1 MLVCEAYIEGKQHRV
16 VFFINERGHVIKPL
30 KTDVCGPINTT
41 SMGGTRVFEKN
52 VGKLIEV
59 KESVLIIFKEFK
71 AVVGTHS
78 EHKIRKF
85 CWDDS
90 GSSI

>member
-1 MLVCEAYIEGKQHRV
+1 
-16 VFFINERGHVIKPL
+16 
-30 KTDVCGPINTT
+30 
-41 SMGGTRVFEKN
+41 MGGTRVFEKN